1 MEANVDCME
10 HILVPPTDGTARWVK
25 KDLILLYLE
34 TNFHIALETKIR
46 QPFFLNFRN
55 NSQI

>member
-10 HILVPPTDGTARWVK
+10 HILVPPTDGAARWVK
-25 KDLILLYLE
+25 TDLILLHLE

-46 QPFFLNFRN
+46 QPFFPNFRN